1 MARRR
6 VSPAGGSGRTVT
18 ISVGRTV
25 AGAGGVREPAA
36 PADRDAGI
44 AELRERLL
52 SVRRAAESPGAELRS
67 TLNTVLGELEST
79 TGMLGKL
86 KSGPLA
92 GEAER
97 SRGAD
102 AERRLLRAVFQGVPA
117 PIFLLDCDGAVRRV
131 NRRAATVL
139 GVQPGS
145 ATGKPF
151 TAFADLQDRRAVRT
165 QLTAILR
172 TGRSR
177 LLRCRL
183 AGTAGKVET
192 TLTFDLVERPA
203 ESGPL
208 VMVVAGPANTPQSP
222 AAGADSP
229 VARRSATTDRAI
241 AAAAQ
246 RSDLISAVSRLLL
259 DNATFSES
267 LMLRRCA
274 GLFAAELTAWVIV
287 DVEQD
292 GQMRRLFV
300 TGPAGEQFADLTR
313 AIEKQAPLPGSL
325 AWEVH
330 KSGRSQ
336 LIADAPDAT
345 VLGGTSSVPV
355 LTLLGVT
362 SVLCAPVSD
371 GERSYGTLTLARR
384 PEAGP
389 FAAADLDLVD
399 EIGQQLAVA
408 IKIGRMFMR
417 RSTVTEAL
425 QASLL
430 PRDLP
435 PVPGTEIATAYV
447 PSAKGPGPGN
457 HFYDVYPNP
466 GGWGLVIGDVCGRGE
481 QAAAVTSLARYAI
494 RVFAHWIPEPA
505 DVLRLANEILGAQS
519 GTDQF
524 VTAISGR
531 LGWQDEM
538 LHIVLA
544 NAGHPGPLLVRPDGR
559 VRVLPGGGLPL
570 GFFNDTRPA
579 TEQLELEPGDLLF
592 FYSDGATEARDAA
605 GVYFE
610 GRLADTLAALAG
622 RPAREIVAA
631 IRDLVP
637 EFSDSDMTMVA
648 LRALGPPGELPGKR
662 NQRG

>member
-1 MARRR
+1 MVRRR
-6 VSPAGGSGRTVT
+6 VSPAGGPGRAVTV
-18 ISVGRTV
+18 SAGRAV

-36 PADRDAGI
+36 PADRDAEI
-44 AELRERLL
+44 AQLRGRLL
-52 SVRRAAESPGAELRS
+52 SARRAAGSPGAALRP
-67 TLNTVLGELEST
+67 TLNAVLGELEST
-79 TGMLGKL
+79 IGMLGKL
-86 KSGPLA
+86 KSGPRA

-151 TAFADLQDRRAVRT
+151 TAFAARQDRGAVRT
-165 QLTAILR
+165 ELTAILR
-172 TGRSR
+172 TGGSG

-183 AGTAGKVET
+183 AGTAGTVET

-208 VMVVAGPANTPQSP
+208 VLVVAGPANMPQPP

-229 VARRSATTDRAI
+229 VARRSATDRAI

-313 AIEKQAPLPGSL
+313 AIENQAPLPGSL

-336 LIADAPDAT
+336 LIAGAPDAT
-345 VLGGTSSVPV
+345 VLGGASSAVPV

-384 PEAGP
+384 PGAGP
-389 FAAADLDLVD
+389 FAAADLGLVD

-417 RSTVTEAL
+417 RSAVTEAL

-447 PSAKGPGPGN
+447 PSAKDPGPGGL
-457 HFYDVYPNP
+457 FYDVYPNP

-519 GTDQF
+519 DTDQF
-524 VTAISGR
+524 VTAIAGR

-538 LHIVLA
+538 LHVVLA
-544 NAGHPGPLLVRPDGR
+544 SAGHPGPLLVRPDGR
-559 VRVLPGGGLPL
+559 VRVLAGGGLPL
-570 GFFNDTRPA
+570 GFFSDARPA
-579 TEQLELEPGDLLF
+579 TGQLELAPGDLLF

-605 GVYFE
+605 GAYFE
-610 GRLADTLAALAG
+610 GRLADALAALAG
-622 RPAREIVAA
+622 RPAREIVAV

-637 EFSDSDMTMVA
+637 EFSDGDMTMVA
-648 LRALGPPGELPGKR
+648 LRALGPPGELPARR